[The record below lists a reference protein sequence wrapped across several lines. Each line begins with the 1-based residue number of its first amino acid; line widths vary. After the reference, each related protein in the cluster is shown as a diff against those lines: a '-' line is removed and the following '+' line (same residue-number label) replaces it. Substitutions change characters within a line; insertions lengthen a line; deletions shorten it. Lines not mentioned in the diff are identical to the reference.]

1 MTKIDES
8 TSQIH
13 AHANDYRDLCNLAG
27 DVLKHRPVKL
37 PKGYEVLDTK
47 RDKFNFKSV
56 VYKNNDEIIICYL
69 GTEKFSIKDH
79 STNLKMY
86 LSGEPT
92 KQMELALKLCDK
104 IVKDNPSSKV
114 RVIGHSEGGSEALY
128 VGLSKNLPTVTFNA
142 YGLNP
147 KLVENLNNDN
157 IDKLVVNYRDPND
170 PVSKLRTPQGKS
182 YIVDSSHKYLTEK
195 INPFGNLSAHK
206 ISNFGDCNNAIPL
219 EKYKN
224 ENKSFIDNIVDV
236 EITDKD
242 IANMS
247 SDLYN
252 IYDEEISSRLAKGK
266 ILKESQAQVLAFN
279 GNLIK
284 VSLYTRADGIWI
296 RGYYRR
302 LQQFKFNRKAGG
314 CYTAASFF
322 FI

>member
-1 MTKIDES
+1 MICFYLLVKRKRILMTKTDES
-8 TSQIH
+8 TLQIH

-47 RDKFNFKSV
+47 RDKFHFKSV
-56 VYKNNDEIIICYL
+56 VYKNNDEIVICYL

-86 LSGEPT
+86 LSGKPT
-92 KQMELALKLCDK
+92 KQMELALNLCEEIMK
-104 IVKDNPSSKV
+104 NNPSSKV

-182 YIVDSSHKYLTEK
+182 YIVDSPHKYLTEK

-224 ENKSFIDNIVDV
+224 ENKSFIDKIGDV

-242 IANMS
+242 IANMP
-247 SDLYN
+247 SDLYI

-266 ILKESQAQVLAFN
+266 ILKESQAQELAFK
-279 GNLIK
+279 GNLVK
-284 VSLYTRADGIWI
+284 VSSYTRADGVHVD
-296 RGYYRR
+296 GYYRR
-302 LQQFKFNRKAGG
+302 LPQ
-314 CYTAASFF
+314 S
-322 FI
+322 